1 MFKAIVAGVGSIVAI
16 LALSWVVMGN
26 DFFLYQYF
34 APKQE
39 AVRRQVFETSRA
51 FNQGMVQELENM
63 QFEYV
68 KQADPEAKAAL
79 ADVILHRASGY
90 NLDDP
95 IVPASLRSF
104 IAKLK
109 QERLEAR

>member
-1 MFKAIVAGVGSIVAI
+1 MLKGIAAGVGVLVAI
-16 LALSWVVMGN
+16 LALSWVLMGN
-26 DFFLYQYF
+26 EFFLYKYF

-39 AVRRQVFETSRA
+39 AVRRQVFEQSRA
-51 FNQGMVQELENM
+51 FNQGMVQELQNM

-68 KQADPEAKAAL
+68 KQVDPAAKVAL
-79 ADVILHRASGY
+79 ASVILHRASGY

-95 IVPASLRSF
+95 IVPADLRSF

-109 QERLEAR
+109 QEQLEAR